1 MGTYTCSY
9 IKRSGGSYKKT
20 RRIFMIKNKSDLN
33 DEFLKDFPKIYQN
46 PSSTNSY
53 LAENTSRVEK
63 KILNYFKQY
72 NLNKDFVIYA
82 NGGFGRK
89 ELYPSSDIDISI
101 IQKNKKAKKIENLEK
116 FIAKLWDLGFQVG
129 HSVRTIKDI
138 KKVTKDDPKEFTSY
152 LTRRAL
158 ITNNAIDK
166 EITSSLQKIWSKRKF
181 YKIKLLEQKDRYKS
195 FYSTA
200 YNLEPD
206 LKESPGC
213 LRDFQTALWILQHC
227 FDLKNIKEIID
238 SYNFVKTLRYITN
251 TLSSRNRLTFEL
263 QLEIALKANINE
275 GTRKR
280 SVEKMMQKFY
290 ENASNLTNFNQQ
302 VFNKFEEQN
311 AFSLKKNIGDYY
323 IKGDKIGINPKIN
336 LSNRKDLIFGIYNFI
351 GSNKKINTIDTN
363 TVSLLKNNLKLIN
376 KKFKED
382 QIYANQ
388 FLEIFRS
395 KYNLSSILKSM
406 KAIGIIQKYVDEFN
420 EVIGQMQFDL
430 FHVYTVDEHTF
441 KVVRN
446 MRQMHI
452 HYAEEFKLEHELINK
467 LPKIE
472 ILYLAGLFH
481 DLGKGKGGDHSK
493 IGAKTSLQFA
503 KKIGL
508 SRADADLISWL
519 VLNHLEMSSISQK
532 KDISDPDTINTF
544 SELVI
549 TTERLDYLYLLTI
562 NDIRATNP
570 ALWNGWKHG
579 LLRDLFLLTRSK
591 LNKEPIKTIKEISK
605 DRKINLVKNYTNLN
619 EKKEI
624 QNYLKLFDD
633 AYFSKNNLERL
644 SWQSDLILKA
654 AMSSS
659 VIGCRKC
666 FGNLLEIFIKTDNF
680 YGLFLKLVEVLEI
693 SGLEIIDANIS
704 TSSNKAIAANTFIAK
719 FSHHD
724 RALSKSEV
732 KDLQLKIN
740 NNFHNFSKQKKKVHK
755 KKKGINTFNKNINI
769 TNIEE
774 TSKKR
779 NFLTIETSDSPGL
792 LIKIAKILHENGTS
806 IYSARINTLGD
817 RVEDTFEIEDMTL
830 SSVSKNKIEKIS
842 NSLKE
847 TI

>member
-1 MGTYTCSY
+1 M
-9 IKRSGGSYKKT
+9 
-20 RRIFMIKNKSDLN
+20 
-33 DEFLKDFPKIYQN
+33 
-46 PSSTNSY
+46 
-53 LAENTSRVEK
+53 
-63 KILNYFKQY
+63 
-72 NLNKDFVIYA
+72 
-82 NGGFGRK
+82 
-89 ELYPSSDIDISI
+89 
-101 IQKNKKAKKIENLEK
+101 
-116 FIAKLWDLGFQVG
+116 
-129 HSVRTIKDI
+129 
-138 KKVTKDDPKEFTSY
+138 
-152 LTRRAL
+152 
-158 ITNNAIDK
+158 
-166 EITSSLQKIWSKRKF
+166 
-181 YKIKLLEQKDRYKS
+181 
-195 FYSTA
+195 
-200 YNLEPD
+200 
-206 LKESPGC
+206 LKEG
-213 LRDFQTALWILQHC
+213 T
-227 FDLKNIKEIID
+227 
-238 SYNFVKTLRYITN
+238 TN
-251 TLSSRNRLTFEL
+251 
-263 QLEIALKANINE
+263 
-275 GTRKR
+275 R
-280 SVEKMMQKFY
+280 SVEKLMQKFY
-290 ENASNLTNFNQQ
+290 ENASNLSNFNNH
-302 VFNKFEEQN
+302 VFEKFKEQN
-311 AFSLKKNIGDYY
+311 QFAITKNHGNFFIRGNKIGFKKN
-323 IKGDKIGINPKIN
+323 IN
-336 LSNRKDLIFGIYNFI
+336 LSNKKEFIFDIFI
-351 GSNKKINTIDTN
+351 AIGASKKINAIETSTM
-363 TVSLLKNNLKLIN
+363 SLLKNNLNLIDAEFRN
-376 KKFKED
+376 DLKYSSK
-382 QIYANQ
+382 
-388 FLEIFRS
+388 FLEILKS
-395 KYNLSSILKSM
+395 QYNLSSILKSM
-406 KAIGIIQKYVDEFN
+406 KSIGIIQKYIPEFE
-420 EVIGQMQFDL
+420 EVVGQMQFDL

-544 SELVI
+544 AELVI

-591 LNKEPIKTIKEISK
+591 LNKEPLKTIKEISK
-605 DRKINLVKNYTNLN
+605 DRKNNLVKNYTNLN

-680 YGLFLKLVEVLEI
+680 DGLFLKLVEVLEI

-724 RALSKSEV
+724 RGLSKSEV

-740 NNFHNFSKQKKKVHK
+740 DNFHNFSTQKKKVHRK
-755 KKKGINTFNKNINI
+755 KKNIDTFNKNINI

-792 LIKIAKILHENGTS
+792 LIKIAKVLHENGTS

>member
-1 MGTYTCSY
+1 M
-9 IKRSGGSYKKT
+9 
-20 RRIFMIKNKSDLN
+20 
-33 DEFLKDFPKIYQN
+33 
-46 PSSTNSY
+46 
-53 LAENTSRVEK
+53 
-63 KILNYFKQY
+63 
-72 NLNKDFVIYA
+72 
-82 NGGFGRK
+82 
-89 ELYPSSDIDISI
+89 
-101 IQKNKKAKKIENLEK
+101 
-116 FIAKLWDLGFQVG
+116 
-129 HSVRTIKDI
+129 
-138 KKVTKDDPKEFTSY
+138 
-152 LTRRAL
+152 
-158 ITNNAIDK
+158 
-166 EITSSLQKIWSKRKF
+166 
-181 YKIKLLEQKDRYKS
+181 
-195 FYSTA
+195 
-200 YNLEPD
+200 
-206 LKESPGC
+206 
-213 LRDFQTALWILQHC
+213 
-227 FDLKNIKEIID
+227 
-238 SYNFVKTLRYITN
+238 
-251 TLSSRNRLTFEL
+251 
-263 QLEIALKANINE
+263 
-275 GTRKR
+275 
-280 SVEKMMQKFY
+280 
-290 ENASNLTNFNQQ
+290 
-302 VFNKFEEQN
+302 
-311 AFSLKKNIGDYY
+311 
-323 IKGDKIGINPKIN
+323 
-336 LSNRKDLIFGIYNFI
+336 
-351 GSNKKINTIDTN
+351 
-363 TVSLLKNNLKLIN
+363 SLLKNNLNLIDAEFRN
-376 KKFKED
+376 DLKYSSK
-382 QIYANQ
+382 
-388 FLEIFRS
+388 FLEILKS
-395 KYNLSSILKSM
+395 QYNLSSILKSM
-406 KAIGIIQKYVDEFN
+406 KSIGIIQKYIPEFE
-420 EVIGQMQFDL
+420 EVVGQMQFDL

-544 SELVI
+544 AELVI

-591 LNKEPIKTIKEISK
+591 LNKEPLKTIKEISK
-605 DRKINLVKNYTNLN
+605 DRKNNLVKNYTNLN

-633 AYFSKNNLERL
+633 AYFSKNNFERL

-680 YGLFLKLVEVLEI
+680 DGLFLKLVEVLEI

-724 RALSKSEV
+724 RGLSKSEV

-740 NNFHNFSKQKKKVHK
+740 DNFHNFSTQKKKVHRK
-755 KKKGINTFNKNINI
+755 KKNIDTFNKNINI

-774 TSKKR
+774 ASKKR

-792 LIKIAKILHENGTS
+792 LIKIAKVLHENGTS

>member
-1 MGTYTCSY
+1 
-9 IKRSGGSYKKT
+9 
-20 RRIFMIKNKSDLN
+20 MIKNKSDLN
-33 DEFLKDFPKIYQN
+33 DEFLKNFPKIYQN

-53 LAENTSRVEK
+53 LAENTSQIEE

-72 NLNKDFVIYA
+72 ELDTDFAIYA

-101 IQKNKKAKKIENLEK
+101 IHKNKKAKKIENLEK

-166 EITSSLQKIWSKRKF
+166 EITSTLQKIWSKRKF
-181 YKIKLLEQKDRYKS
+181 YKVKLLEQKDRYKS

-227 FDLKNIKEIID
+227 FDLKNIKEIKNSKEFGDNIDEIID

-351 GSNKKINTIDTN
+351 GSNKKINAIDTN
-363 TVSLLKNNLKLIN
+363 TVSLLKNNLKLI
-376 KKFKED
+376 
-382 QIYANQ
+382 
-388 FLEIFRS
+388 
-395 KYNLSSILKSM
+395 
-406 KAIGIIQKYVDEFN
+406 
-420 EVIGQMQFDL
+420 
-430 FHVYTVDEHTF
+430 
-441 KVVRN
+441 
-446 MRQMHI
+446 
-452 HYAEEFKLEHELINK
+452 K

-493 IGAKTSLQFA
+493 IGAKTSYNFA

-508 SRADADLISWL
+508 SKADAELISWL
-519 VLNHLEMSSISQK
+519 VLHHLEMSSISQK
-532 KDISDPDTINTF
+532 KDISDIDTIEEFAN
-544 SELVI
+544 LAG
-549 TTERLDYLYLLTI
+549 TTEKLDYLYLLTV

-579 LLRDLFLLTRSK
+579 LLKDLFILTRSK
-591 LNKEPIKTIKEISK
+591 INKEPVQTMKEITE
-605 DRKINLVKNYTNLN
+605 DRKKNCIRSFREERDKKKIKNYLGIFEDSFFT
-619 EKKEI
+619 
-624 QNYLKLFDD
+624 
-633 AYFSKNNLERL
+633 KNNLDKL
-644 SWQSDLILKA
+644 KWQCGLVINSEINKT
-654 AMSSS
+654 
-659 VIGCRKC
+659 VIGARKC
-666 FGNLLEIFIKTDNF
+666 FDNLLEIFIKTENF
-680 YGLFLKLVEVLEI
+680 DGLFLKLVQVFQL

-704 TSSNKAIAANTFIAK
+704 TSTNKAIAANTFIAK
-719 FSHHD
+719 YSFHN
-724 RALSKSEV
+724 RPLTNIEV
-732 KDLQLKIN
+732 QDIKLKIS
-740 NNFHNFSKQKKKVHK
+740 NNFNNLEGQSKKLVFK
-755 KKKGINTFNKNINI
+755 KKKNESFGKPFKISNVEQKD
-769 TNIEE
+769 
-774 TSKKR
+774 KKR
-779 NFLTIETSDSPGL
+779 NLLTIETADSPGL
-792 LIKIAKILHENGTS
+792 LVKIAKTLHENGTS

-830 SSVSKNKIEKIS
+830 SSVSSKKIKKIS
-842 NSLKE
+842 DSLKE
-847 TI
+847 TM

>member
-1 MGTYTCSY
+1 MTKSSSN
-9 IKRSGGSYKKT
+9 ISEKFLNNFPE
-20 RRIFMIKNKSDLN
+20 IFNSPQKV
-33 DEFLKDFPKIYQN
+33 
-46 PSSTNSY
+46 NSY
-53 LAENTSRVEK
+53 LIDHSQNVEK
-63 KILNYFKQY
+63 IIIEDFI
-72 NLNKDFVIYA
+72 NLKLENDFAIYA
-82 NGGFGRK
+82 NGGFGRQ
-89 ELYPSSDIDISI
+89 ELYPSSDIDLSI
-101 IQKNKKAKKIENLEK
+101 IQKNKKIKDSSNLEK
-116 FIAKLWDLGFQVG
+116 FVAKLWDLGFQVG

-138 KKVTKDDPKEFTSY
+138 KKIAKEDPKEFTSY

-158 ITNNAIDK
+158 LTDKKTDESINLALNNV
-166 EITSSLQKIWSKRKF
+166 WSKKKF
-181 YKIKLLEQKDRYKS
+181 YKLKLSEQEERYKS
-195 FYSTA
+195 FFSTE
-200 YNLEPD
+200 YNLEPN
-206 LKESPGC
+206 LKESPGA
-213 LRDFQTALWILQHC
+213 LRDFQTSLWILQHC
-227 FDLKNIKEIID
+227 FNLKDINEIKKSKEFGNEIEEVLN
-238 SYNFVKTLRYITN
+238 SYNFVKAMRYITN
-251 TLSSRNRLTFEL
+251 IISKRNRLTFEI
-263 QLEIALKANINE
+263 QVEIADKAMLKE
-275 GTRKR
+275 GTTKR
-280 SVEKMMQKFY
+280 SVEKLMQKFY
-290 ENASNLTNFNQQ
+290 ENASNLSNFNNH
-302 VFNKFEEQN
+302 VFEKFKEQN
-311 AFSLKKNIGDYY
+311 QFAITKNHGNFFIRGNKIGFKKN
-323 IKGDKIGINPKIN
+323 IN
-336 LSNRKDLIFGIYNFI
+336 LSNKKELIFDIFI
-351 GSNKKINTIDTN
+351 AIGASKKINAIETSTM
-363 TVSLLKNNLKLIN
+363 SLLKNNLNLIDAEFRN
-376 KKFKED
+376 DLKYSSK
-382 QIYANQ
+382 
-388 FLEIFRS
+388 FLEILKS
-395 KYNLSSILKSM
+395 QYNLSSILKSM
-406 KAIGIIQKYVDEFN
+406 KSIGIIQKYIPEFE
-420 EVIGQMQFDL
+420 EVVGQMQFDL

-519 VLNHLEMSSISQK
+519 VLNHLVMSSISQK

-544 SELVI
+544 AELVI

-591 LNKEPIKTIKEISK
+591 LNKEPLKTIKEISK
-605 DRKINLVKNYTNLN
+605 DRKNNLVKNYTNLN

-654 AMSSS
+654 DMSSS

-680 YGLFLKLVEVLEI
+680 DGLFLKLVEVLEI

-724 RALSKSEV
+724 RGLSKSEV

-740 NNFHNFSKQKKKVHK
+740 DNFHNFSTQKKKVHRK
-755 KKKGINTFNKNINI
+755 KKNIDTFNKNINI

-774 TSKKR
+774 ASKKR

-792 LIKIAKILHENGTS
+792 LIKIAKVLHENGTS

>member
-1 MGTYTCSY
+1 
-9 IKRSGGSYKKT
+9 
-20 RRIFMIKNKSDLN
+20 
-33 DEFLKDFPKIYQN
+33 
-46 PSSTNSY
+46 
-53 LAENTSRVEK
+53 
-63 KILNYFKQY
+63 
-72 NLNKDFVIYA
+72 
-82 NGGFGRK
+82 
-89 ELYPSSDIDISI
+89 
-101 IQKNKKAKKIENLEK
+101 
-116 FIAKLWDLGFQVG
+116 
-129 HSVRTIKDI
+129 
-138 KKVTKDDPKEFTSY
+138 
-152 LTRRAL
+152 
-158 ITNNAIDK
+158 
-166 EITSSLQKIWSKRKF
+166 
-181 YKIKLLEQKDRYKS
+181 
-195 FYSTA
+195 
-200 YNLEPD
+200 
-206 LKESPGC
+206 
-213 LRDFQTALWILQHC
+213 
-227 FDLKNIKEIID
+227 
-238 SYNFVKTLRYITN
+238 
-251 TLSSRNRLTFEL
+251 
-263 QLEIALKANINE
+263 
-275 GTRKR
+275 
-280 SVEKMMQKFY
+280 MQKFY
-290 ENASNLTNFNQQ
+290 ENASNLSNFNNY
-302 VFNKFEEQN
+302 VFEKFKEQN
-311 AFSLKKNIGDYY
+311 QFAITKNHGDFFVR
-323 IKGDKIGINPKIN
+323 GNKIGLKNNIN
-336 LSNRKDLIFGIYNFI
+336 LANKRELLFDIFIVI
-351 GSNKKINTIDTN
+351 GASKKINAIETSTM
-363 TVSLLKNNLKLIN
+363 SLLKNNLNLIN
-376 KKFKED
+376 TEFRDDLKYSSKFLKILKS
-382 QIYANQ
+382 Q
-388 FLEIFRS
+388 
-395 KYNLSSILKSM
+395 YNLSSILKSM
-406 KAIGIIQKYVDEFN
+406 KSIGIIQKYIPEFE
-420 EVIGQMQFDL
+420 EVVGQMQFDL

-452 HYAEEFKLEHELINK
+452 HYSEEFKLEHELINK

-605 DRKINLVKNYTNLN
+605 DRKINLVKNYTDFN

-654 AMSSS
+654 AKSSS

-680 YGLFLKLVEVLEI
+680 DGLFLKLVEVLEI

>member
-1 MGTYTCSY
+1 
-9 IKRSGGSYKKT
+9 
-20 RRIFMIKNKSDLN
+20 MIKNQSNLD
-33 DEFLKDFPKIYQN
+33 DEFLNNFPKIYQTPN
-46 PSSTNSY
+46 LINDC
-53 LAENTSRVEK
+53 LAQNTFKIEK

-72 NLNKDFVIYA
+72 DLDKDFVIYA

-101 IQKNKKAKKIENLEK
+101 IYKNNKTKKIQNLEK
-116 FIAKLWDLGFQVG
+116 FIANLWDLGFQVG
-129 HSVRTIKDI
+129 HSVRALKDI

-158 ITNNAIDK
+158 ITNNNIDK
-166 EITSSLQKIWSKRKF
+166 EITNALQKIWSKRKF
-181 YKIKLLEQKDRYKS
+181 YKVKLLEQKERYKS

-227 FDLKNIKEIID
+227 FDLKSIEEIRNSKEFGDNIDKVID

-251 TLSSRNRLTFEL
+251 SLSLRNRLTFEL
-263 QLEIALKANINE
+263 QMEIALKAGLNE

-290 ENASNLTNFNQQ
+290 ENASNLTNFNQH

-311 AFSLKKNIGDYY
+311 SFGIKKNIGDFY

-336 LSNRKDLIFGIYNFI
+336 LSDRKDLIFGIFKYI
-351 GSNKKINTIDTN
+351 GSNKKVNSIDTN
-363 TVSLLKNNLKLIN
+363 TVSLLKNNLNLIN
-376 KKFKED
+376 KKFKDE
-382 QIYANQ
+382 QFYANQ

-395 KYNLSSILKSM
+395 KYNLSSILKAM
-406 KAIGIIQKYVDEFN
+406 KTIGIIQKYIDEFN

-446 MRQMHI
+446 MRQMKI
-452 HYAEEFKLEHELINK
+452 HFKDEFKLEYELINR

-493 IGAKTSLQFA
+493 IGAKTSYNFA

-508 SRADADLISWL
+508 SKADAELISWL
-519 VLNHLEMSSISQK
+519 VLHHLEMSSISQK
-532 KDISDPDTINTF
+532 KDISDMDTIEEFAN
-544 SELVI
+544 LAG
-549 TTERLDYLYLLTI
+549 TTEKLDYLYLLTV

-579 LLRDLFLLTRSK
+579 LLKDLFILTRSK
-591 LNKEPIKTIKEISK
+591 INKEPLQSTKEITE
-605 DRKINLVKNYTNLN
+605 DRKKNCIKSFEEEIDKKKIKNYL
-619 EKKEI
+619 EI
-624 QNYLKLFDD
+624 FEDS
-633 AYFSKNNLERL
+633 FFTKNNLDKL
-644 SWQSDLILKA
+644 KWQCSL
-654 AMSSS
+654 
-659 VIGCRKC
+659 VINSEINKTVIDARKC
-666 FGNLLEIFIKTDNF
+666 FDNLLEIFIKTENF
-680 YGLFLKLVEVLEI
+680 DGLFLKLVQVLQL

-704 TSSNKAIAANTFIAK
+704 TSKNKAIAANTFIAK
-719 FSHHD
+719 YSFHD
-724 RALSKSEV
+724 RSLSNAEV
-732 KDLQLKIN
+732 QDIKLKISKNFN
-740 NNFHNFSKQKKKVHK
+740 NLDGQTKKLMLK
-755 KKKGINTFNKNINI
+755 KKKNESFGKPFKISNVEQKD
-769 TNIEE
+769 
-774 TSKKR
+774 KKR
-779 NFLTIETSDSPGL
+779 NLLTIETSDSPGL
-792 LIKIAKILHENGTS
+792 LVKIAKILHENGTS

-817 RVEDTFEIEDMTL
+817 RVEDTFEIEDVTL
-830 SSVSKNKIEKIS
+830 SSVSSKKIKKIS
-842 NSLKE
+842 NTLKE